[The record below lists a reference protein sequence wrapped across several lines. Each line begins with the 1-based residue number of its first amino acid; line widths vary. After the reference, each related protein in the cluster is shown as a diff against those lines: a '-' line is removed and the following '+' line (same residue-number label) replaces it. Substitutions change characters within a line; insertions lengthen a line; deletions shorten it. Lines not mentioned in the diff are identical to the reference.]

1 MTDRFLATAT
11 RNCKIISL
19 NDKGSKSNLIFDC
32 NNEAFLEL
40 HVDSEDFTACYQCYS
55 GKKCDYAVVSEKK
68 DEGCNI
74 ILYVELKGSDIK
86 TAYEQI
92 FHINRLFGGF
102 RNKTYGA
109 IVGTGN
115 PKASTIKQQQGL
127 KAKKEGFSCIF
138 TSGQEKLTLR
148 YDNQNNA
155 IVK

>member
-11 RNCKIISL
+11 RNCKTISL
-19 NDKGSKSNLIFDC
+19 KDKGSKSNLIFDC

-55 GKKCDYAVVSEKK
+55 GKKCDYAIASEKH
-68 DEGCNI
+68 DAGCSI
-74 ILYVELKGSDIK
+74 ILYVELKGGDMK

-92 FHINRLFGGF
+92 FQINRLFSSV
-102 RNKTYGA
+102 RNKTYGV

-127 KAKKEGFSCIF
+127 RAKKEGFSFIF
-138 TSGQEKLTLR
+138 TSGQKKLALY
-148 YDNQNNA
+148 YDNQNNT

>member
-11 RNCKIISL
+11 RNCKTISL
-19 NDKGSKSNLIFDC
+19 KDKGSKSNLIFDC
-32 NNEAFLEL
+32 KNEAFLEL

-55 GKKCDYAVVSEKK
+55 GKKCDYAVVSEKH
-68 DEGCNI
+68 DAECSI

-92 FHINRLFGGF
+92 FQTNRLFGSVK
-102 RNKTYGA
+102 NKIYGA

-127 KAKKEGFSCIF
+127 RAKQEGFSFIF
-138 TSGQEKLTLR
+138 TSGQKKLALR

>member
-1 MTDRFLATAT
+1 MIDSFLATAT

-19 NDKGSKSNLIFDC
+19 KDKGSKSNLIFDC

-40 HVDSEDFTACYQCYS
+40 HVDSEGFTACYQCYS
-55 GKKCDYAVVSEKK
+55 GKKCDYAIASEKH
-68 DEGCNI
+68 DAGCSI
-74 ILYVELKGSDIK
+74 ILYVELKGGDIK

-92 FHINRLFGGF
+92 FQINRLFSSV
-102 RNKTYGA
+102 RNKTYGV

-127 KAKKEGFSCIF
+127 RAKKEGFSFIF
-138 TSGQEKLTLR
+138 TSGQKKLALR
-148 YDNQNNA
+148 YDNQNNT